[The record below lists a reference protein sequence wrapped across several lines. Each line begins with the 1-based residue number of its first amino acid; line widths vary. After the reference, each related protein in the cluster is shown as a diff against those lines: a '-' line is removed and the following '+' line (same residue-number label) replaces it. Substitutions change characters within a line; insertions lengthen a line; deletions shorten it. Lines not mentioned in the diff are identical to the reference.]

1 MTVMDL
7 EIDLSRAWRAVSAAV
22 LAAGLLSGPALAAAS
37 NPAPKPASAPGS
49 IAAVVKDFKRLDGLA
64 PVYLD
69 GKGGRVLIALHPEAD
84 GSLGTYVAF
93 AAMRSGLGSTP
104 VGVDRAGPSQTSIL
118 VFRRAGRKVVAEL
131 QNSGFRAGD
140 NQPDEVRAVRESFP
154 SSTVWSSD
162 ILAESP
168 DGGVVVDLSGFL
180 VRDAFGLLPTLKE
193 THQGNWHLVTDLS
206 YPDVAETR
214 AFPDNLEF
222 DAHLTFASDEPGP
235 EIRGIAQDPRN
246 VTVIAHQSL
255 IRLPPPGFQPRLA
268 DPRTGSISE
277 LVADY
282 GTPLTDGTVKVLSRR
297 FRLEKTDPTAA
308 RSPVK
313 KPIVFYVDRAAPE
326 PVRSALVQG
335 ARWWADAFDAAG
347 FIDAFRVEV
356 LPEGADPMDVR
367 YNMINWVHRQTRG
380 WSYGWTVADPRTGE
394 ILKGSVLLGSLRI
407 RQDRMILE
415 GLVGTDQTGKGGPN
429 DPVQVSLAR
438 IRQLAVHE
446 TGHAIGLAHNFAA
459 STYDDRASVM
469 DYPPPRVTV
478 RDGAL
483 DLSDA
488 YKVGIGSWDRFAI
501 KWLYTPVAD
510 GAEGRRQ
517 LDAIVADGYAH
528 GLRYVSDEDSRPTG
542 SANPAGALWDDGT
555 DPVAGLAHVME
566 VRRIALQH
574 FGVRN
579 LPDGAPVSDLRR
591 VLVPVYLFHRYEV
604 DAAAKL
610 VGGIDFTYAVKGDPR
625 EASRVVPAADQRRGL
640 DAVLATLD
648 PAALDLPD
656 PLLDLLSQ
664 GRDSP
669 TDKAFDGEV
678 FGVPDA
684 HGFDLGTAADAAVD
698 IAVGDLFNTERLNRV
713 ADQGGR
719 DPAQLG
725 VTELVGRTLAAVYPA
740 PGKGAAT
747 TAPHGVELR
756 RRIQARTL
764 IRLAVA
770 LQDPRLNPGAAA
782 AVRFGLE
789 GEARR
794 LATAAPTD
802 PADLAQARYLS
813 GLILAQGRDGI
824 AALAALDSQRGLR
837 PPPGMPIG
845 QGESEM
851 FDLPAGR

>member
-1 MTVMDL
+1 MGRRQEYVWRGCVVAAATVL
-7 EIDLSRAWRAVSAAV
+7 TASAAM
-22 LAAGLLSGPALAAAS
+22 AAPGKPGPATGYADA
-37 NPAPKPASAPGS
+37 
-49 IAAVVKDFKRLDGLA
+49 VKDFRRVDGLA

-69 GKGGRVLIALHPEAD
+69 ARGGRVLIALRPAPD
-84 GSLGTYVAF
+84 GTLGTYVYF

-118 VFRRAGRKVVAEL
+118 VFRRAGRKVMAEL

-140 NQPDEVRAVRESFP
+140 NQPDEVKAVRESFP
-154 SSTVWSSD
+154 PSTVWSTD
-162 ILAESP
+162 VLAESP
-168 DGGVVVDLSGFL
+168 DGEVLADLSGFL
-180 VRDAFGLLPTLKE
+180 TRDAFGIVPALRE
-193 THQGNWHLVTDLS
+193 ARQGGWRLAADLS

-235 EIRGIAQDPRN
+235 EVRGIAPDPRS
-246 VTVIAHQSL
+246 VTVVEHQSL

-268 DPRTGSISE
+268 DPRTGSISD

-282 GTPLTDGTVKVLSRR
+282 GTPLEDGTVKVLAHR
-297 FRLEKTDPTAA
+297 FRLEKIDPGAP

-326 PVRSALVQG
+326 PVRSALAQG

-347 FIDAFRVEV
+347 FIDAFKVEV

-380 WSYGWTVADPRTGE
+380 WSYGATVADPRTGE

-407 RQDRMILE
+407 RQDRMIFE
-415 GLVGTDQTGKGGPN
+415 GLMGADQTGKGGAN
-429 DPVQVSLAR
+429 DPVQVGLAR

-446 TGHAIGLAHNFAA
+446 TGHALGLAHNFAG

-469 DYPPPRVTV
+469 DYPGPRVTI
-478 RDGAL
+478 REGRL

-488 YKVGIGSWDRFAI
+488 YKAGIGSWDRFAV

-510 GAEGRRQ
+510 GAEGRGQ

-528 GLRYVSDEDSRPTG
+528 GQRYVSDDDARPTG
-542 SANPAGALWDDGT
+542 AANPAGALWDDGA
-555 DPVAGLAHVME
+555 DPVAGLAHAME
-566 VRRIALQH
+566 VRRIALQG

-591 VLVPVYLFHRYEV
+591 VLVPIYLFHRYEV

-625 EASRVVPAADQRRGL
+625 EASRVIPAANQRRGL
-640 DAVLATLD
+640 EAVLGTVD

-669 TDKAFDGEV
+669 TDRAFDIEV
-678 FGVPDA
+678 FGDPDA

-698 IAVGDLFNTERLNRV
+698 LAIGDLFNTERLNRV
-713 ADQGGR
+713 EGQAGR
-719 DPAQLG
+719 DPQQLG
-725 VTELVGRTLAAVYPA
+725 PAELVAATLDAVFRAPA
-740 PGKGAAT
+740 GKGAAS
-747 TAPHGVELR
+747 PHAAELR

-764 IRLAVA
+764 IRLAAA
-770 LQDPRLNPGAAA
+770 LQDPKLDPGAAA
-782 AVRFGLE
+782 AVRGGLE
-789 GEARR
+789 GLARR
-794 LATAAPTD
+794 LQTATPAD
-802 PADLAQARYLS
+802 PADLALARYYS

-824 AALAALDSQRGLR
+824 AVIAAQDTHRGLR

-845 QGESEM
+845 GGETDWFSE
-851 FDLPAGR
+851 PVGGGR

>member
-1 MTVMDL
+1 MAVVRFGRDF
-7 EIDLSRAWRAVSAAV
+7 SAVWRAVLLVALMAGQAVAA
-22 LAAGLLSGPALAAAS
+22 APKSPPALT
-37 NPAPKPASAPGS
+37 GV
-49 IAAVVKDFKRLDGLA
+49 AAVVKGLKRLDGLA

-69 GKGGRVLIALHPEAD
+69 GKGGRVLITLHPEAD
-84 GSLGTYVAF
+84 GALGTYVYF
-93 AAMRSGLGSTP
+93 SAMRSGLGSTP

-131 QNSGFRAGD
+131 QNAGFRAGD

-154 SSTVWSSD
+154 PSTVWSSD
-162 ILAESP
+162 ILAETP
-168 DGGVVVDLSGFL
+168 EGDVVADLSGFL
-180 VRDAFGLLPTLKE
+180 ARDAFGIVPTLRE
-193 THQGNWHLVTDLS
+193 THQGSWHLAADLS

-246 VTVIAHQSL
+246 VTVIAHHSL
-255 IRLPPPGFQPRLA
+255 VRLPPPGFQPRLA
-268 DPRTGSISE
+268 DPRTGSISD
-277 LVADY
+277 LIADY
-282 GTPLTDGTVKVLSRR
+282 GTPLTDGTVKVLARR
-297 FRLEKTDPTAA
+297 FRLEKTDPFAA

-347 FIDAFRVEV
+347 FVDAFRVDV

-380 WSYGWTVADPRTGE
+380 WSLGWTIADPRTGE

-415 GLVGTDQTGKGGPN
+415 GLVGADQTGKGGPN

-446 TGHAIGLAHNFAA
+446 TGHSLGLAHNFAG

-469 DYPPPRVTV
+469 DYPPPRVAV
-478 RDGAL
+478 RNGAL

-501 KWLYTPVAD
+501 KWLYTPVPD

-528 GLRYVSDEDSRPTG
+528 GQRYVSDDDARPTG
-542 SANPAGALWDDGT
+542 AANPTGALWDDGT

-591 VLVPVYLFHRYEV
+591 VLVPVYLFHRYQV

-610 VGGIDFTYAVKGDPR
+610 VGGIDFTYALKGDPR
-625 EASRVVPAADQRRGL
+625 EASRVIPAADQRRGL
-640 DAVLATLD
+640 EAVLATLD
-648 PAALDLPD
+648 PTALDLPD

-669 TDKAFDGEV
+669 TDKAFDVEL
-678 FGVPDA
+678 FGPPEA

-698 IAVGDLFNTERLNRV
+698 IALGDLLNAERLNRV
-713 ADQGGR
+713 ADQSGR
-719 DPAQLG
+719 DPAQLT
-725 VTELVGRTLAAVYPA
+725 VTELVTRTLAAVYRDTGRGPA
-740 PGKGAAT
+740 SA
-747 TAPHGVELR
+747 APHGAELR

-770 LQDPRLNPGAAA
+770 LQDARLNPGAAA
-782 AVRFGLE
+782 AVRGGLE
-789 GEARR
+789 SEARR
-794 LATAAPTD
+794 LAAVSPSD
-802 PADLAQARYLS
+802 PADLAQARYMS

-845 QGESEM
+845 QGETDM
-851 FDLPAGR
+851 FDPPVGR

>member
-1 MTVMDL
+1 MLKRVTAL
-7 EIDLSRAWRAVSAAV
+7 ARSGIDLTGVW
-22 LAAGLLSGPALAAAS
+22 LAAMVAALLAWPAAAAS
-37 NPAPKPASAPGS
+37 KAPPAPTGV
-49 IAAVVKDFKRLDGLA
+49 AAVVKDMTRLEGLA

-69 GKGGRVLIALHPEAD
+69 ARGGRVLISLRPTAD
-84 GSLGTYVAF
+84 GTLGTYVFF
-93 AAMRSGLGSTP
+93 AAMRAGLGSTP
-104 VGVDRAGPSQTSIL
+104 VGIDRAGPSQTSIL
-118 VFRRAGRKVVAEL
+118 VFRRAGHKVMAEL

-154 SSTVWSSD
+154 PSTVWSSD
-162 ILAESP
+162 VLTESP
-168 DGGVVVDLSGFL
+168 DGEVVVDLSGFL
-180 VRDAFGLLPTLKE
+180 VRDAFGIIPTLRE
-193 THQGNWHLVTDLS
+193 TRQGSWHLVTDLS
-206 YPDVAETR
+206 YPDVAETH

-235 EIRGIAQDPRN
+235 EIRGIAPDPRN
-246 VTVIAHQSL
+246 VTVIEHHSL
-255 IRLPPPGFQPRLA
+255 IRLPPPGFTPRLA
-268 DPRTGSISE
+268 DPRTGAIKD

-282 GTPLTDGTVKVLSRR
+282 GTSLEDGTVRSLARR
-297 FRLEKTDPTAA
+297 FRLEKTDPAA
-308 RSPVK
+308 PRSTVK
-313 KPIVFYVDRAAPE
+313 TPIVFYVDRAAPE

-335 ARWWADAFDAAG
+335 ARWWADAFEAAG

-380 WSYGWTVADPRTGE
+380 WSLGWTIADPRTGE

-415 GLVGTDQTGKGGPN
+415 GLVGADRTGKGGAD
-429 DPVQVSLAR
+429 DPIQASLAR
-438 IRQLAVHE
+438 LRQLAVHE
-446 TGHAIGLAHNFAA
+446 TGHALGLEHNFAG

-469 DYPPPRVTV
+469 DYPPPRITV

-488 YKVGIGSWDRFAI
+488 YKTGIGSWDRFAI

-528 GLRYVSDEDSRPTG
+528 GQRYVSDDDARPTG
-542 SANPAGALWDDGT
+542 AANPAGALWDDGT
-555 DPVAGLAHVME
+555 DPVEGLAHVLE

-579 LPDGAPVSDLRR
+579 LPPGSPVSDLRR
-591 VLVPVYLFHRYEV
+591 VLVPIYLFHRYQV

-610 VGGIDFTYAVKGDPR
+610 VGGIDFTYAVRGDPR
-625 EASRVVPAADQRRGL
+625 EASKVIAPADQRRGL
-640 DAVLATLD
+640 DAVLGTLD
-648 PAALDLPD
+648 PSVLDLPD

-669 TDKAFDGEV
+669 TDKAFDVEV
-678 FGVPDA
+678 FGPPDA

-698 IAVGDLFNTERLNRV
+698 ITVGDLFNTERLNRV
-713 ADQGGR
+713 AGQGGR
-719 DPAQLG
+719 DAAQLS
-725 VTELVGRTLAAVYPA
+725 VTELVGRTLAAVYRP
-740 PGKGAAT
+740 PGRGSVATASHAA
-747 TAPHGVELR
+747 ELR

-764 IRLAVA
+764 IRLASA

-782 AVRFGLE
+782 AVRVGLLSQ
-789 GEARR
+789 ARQ
-794 LATAAPTD
+794 LAAATPPD

-824 AALAALDSQRGLR
+824 AALAAQDGQRGLR

-845 QGESEM
+845 QGEGDM
-851 FDLPAGR
+851 FDPPVGR